1 MKKLILHIPHA
12 STNIPYLDGFQ
23 IDKQEIEHEL
33 LILTDWHTDDLYE
46 DSESISV
53 VADFSRIFCD
63 PERFADDKQ
72 EPMADLGMGV
82 LYTQTESGKEMRIVS
97 DELRSRILTEFYFK
111 HHKKLTE
118 AVKGQLQESG
128 TALILDCHSFPD
140 TPLRRNSDQSV
151 PRPDFNIGTD
161 AFHTRKDLVQAAMG
175 FFAERNLTCVLNA
188 PFSGSIVPMEYYQKN
203 RNVQSIMLEVNRRL
217 YLKPGSS
224 EHSVDYEQTKN
235 VVHEFIQLMKEQM

>member
-23 IDKQEIEHEL
+23 IDKQEIDHEL

-46 DSESISV
+46 DDDSISI
-53 VADFSRIFCD
+53 VANFSRIFCD
-63 PERFADDKQ
+63 PERFTDDGL
-72 EPMADLGMGV
+72 EPMAKLGMGV
-82 LYTQTESGKEMRIVS
+82 LYRQTESGKMMRIVS
-97 DELRSRILTEFYFK
+97 DELRSRILNEFYFK
-111 HHKKLTE
+111 HHQKLTE
-118 AVKGQLQESG
+118 AVKGQLKESG

-224 EHSVDYEQTKN
+224 ERSVDYEQTKN
-235 VVHEFIQLMKEQM
+235 VVHEFIQLMKERM

>member
-23 IDKQEIEHEL
+23 IDKQELDHEL

-46 DSESISV
+46 DPESISV

-63 PERFADDKQ
+63 TERFADDDL
-72 EPMADLGMGV
+72 EPMAKLGMGV
-82 LYTQTESGKEMRIVS
+82 LYTQTESGKEMRVVS
-97 DELRSRILTEFYFK
+97 DELRTRILNDFYFK
-111 HHKKLTE
+111 HHQKLTE
-118 AVKGQLQESG
+118 AVKRQLEESG

-140 TPLRRNSDQSV
+140 TPLPRNSNQSV
-151 PRPDFNIGTD
+151 PRPDFNIGAD
-161 AFHTRKDLVQAAMG
+161 AFHTRNDLVQAALG

-188 PFSGSIVPMEYYQKN
+188 PFSGSMVPLEYYQKN

-217 YLKPGSS
+217 YLKTGSS
-224 EHSVDYEQTKN
+224 EHSADYEKTK
-235 VVHEFIQLMKEQM
+235 VVIGDFMDLLKSFL

>member
-12 STNIPYLDGFQ
+12 STHIPYLDGFQ
-23 IDKQEIEHEL
+23 IDKQEIDHEL

-46 DSESISV
+46 DDDSISIV
-53 VADFSRIFCD
+53 TNFSRVFCD
-63 PERFADDKQ
+63 PERFADDDL
-72 EPMADLGMGV
+72 EPMAKLGMGV
-82 LYTQTESGKEMRIVS
+82 LYTQTESGKKMRIVS
-97 DELRSRILTEFYFK
+97 DELRSRILTDFYFK
-111 HHKKLTE
+111 HHQKLTE
-118 AVKGQLQESG
+118 AVEGQLQQFG

-161 AFHTRKDLVQAAMG
+161 PFHTRKDLVEAAMN

-203 RNVQSIMLEVNRRL
+203 SNVQSIMLEVNRRL

-224 EHSVDYEQTKN
+224 EHSTDYEGTK
-235 VVHEFIQLMKEQM
+235 VVIGDFMDLLKSLL